1 VPSITAQMVAY
12 TGQPFSFDMP
22 PRNAILCC
30 DFLYLPASFTITTVC
45 AALARYTFTADS
57 SSASLPVNRDC
68 YQKSGK
74 GAGDGEQL
82 KLSVVAHSMGGLI
95 AVNAALREPLLF
107 DGVRD

>member
-1 VPSITAQMVAY
+1 MHDTRSSSDFDHYVQDLLL
-12 TGQPFSFDMP
+12 FSKVV
-22 PRNAILCC
+22 
-30 DFLYLPASFTITTVC
+30 LPATVPRHKVPGRAGRGGGGVSD
-45 AALARYTFTADS
+45 AAAVGTADS